1 MSCLWNVLFMKCP
14 VSEMSCLWNVLSLIL
29 LSMKCPSMKCLSM
42 KCPIYE
48 MAAVYEMSCLWN
60 VLSMILLYMKCPSMN
75 VSLWNVP
82 MSYFFEIWK
91 CLFIKHILPELSHY
105 SIVWCSL
112 KTKFLFIYRVTHKG
126 WDFRD
131 DCTEFILFVSFFYY
145 CMIMQL

>member
-1 MSCLWNVLFMKCP
+1 
-14 VSEMSCLWNVLSLIL
+14 
-29 LSMKCPSMKCLSM
+29 MKCPSMKCLSM

-48 MAAVYEMSCLWN
+48 MSAVYEMSCLWN

-105 SIVWCSL
+105 SIVWYSL
-112 KTKFLFIYRVTHKG
+112 KTILLFIRTGLLTKDETSETTVQ
-126 WDFRD
+126 
-131 DCTEFILFVSFFYY
+131 ILFCLFPYIY
-145 CMIMQL
+145 HCMIMQLWTWFFYFLIIK